1 MKPLLTENLTAGAA
15 IAPYRICKAG
25 AADLT
30 AIQAA
35 ASTAGMFGVSDSL
48 GAAAA
53 NDRVDIYTAGVVDV
67 EYGGAVTRDD
77 LLTADADG
85 KAVAAAPAAGVNA
98 RIIGIA
104 RVSGVLG
111 DIGLVQ
117 LAPGRIQG

>member
-1 MKPLLTENLTAGAA
+1 MKPLLTENFTAGAA

-25 AADLT
+25 AADLK

-35 ASTAGMFGVSDSL
+35 ASTDGMFGVSDSL
-48 GAAAA
+48 GADAAG
-53 NDRVDIYTAGVVDV
+53 DRVDIYTAGPVEV
-67 EYGGAVTRDD
+67 EYGDTIVRDD

-104 RVSGVLG
+104 RVSGVVG

-117 LAPGRIQG
+117 LAPGQIQG